1 MFMPENPKILL
12 LDDEVDTL
20 ELYEQYLRSLP
31 SQPIVKTCDSG
42 TKALALLESE
52 SFNLMISDL
61 NMPRMDGLQVLSIV
75 RRKYPDMKIMVMT
88 AVVDDQFR
96 ARAYSLGVDLFW
108 QKPSNEQEIRLFLEG
123 VESVLNRAE
132 HGGFRGVQSK
142 SLVDIV
148 QLECL
153 SHSSTVLKVTNGKL
167 VGKIWINSGEL
178 TDAELGDAT
187 GEEAFKKI
195 MTWRSGNFENLPPEP
210 GRERRIFNT
219 VDGLLLD
226 VVQILD
232 ENQARETGGEQ
243 AMKELHEE
251 ALTRETPLQQSA
263 KVKGVDT
270 LLAVAPDGSGLE
282 HWGAENPEAIQQ
294 WAVETWRDFL
304 TLGES
309 FVAGQLKE
317 IQGSS
322 LRRNVSLAQAG
333 KKLLFV
339 GYARGMTAS
348 ECRETLN
355 AVLSKWVS

>member
-1 MFMPENPKILL
+1 MPENPKILL
-12 LDDEVDTL
+12 LDDELDTL

-31 SQPIVKTCDSG
+31 SQPLVKTCDSG

-52 SFNLMISDL
+52 TFHLMISDL

-75 RRKYPDMKIMVMT
+75 RRKYPEMKIMVMT

-108 QKPSNEQEIRLFLEG
+108 QKPSSEQEIRLFLEG
-123 VESVLNRAE
+123 VESVLSRTE

-153 SHSSTVLKVTNGKL
+153 SHSSTVLKVSNGKL
-167 VGKIWINSGEL
+167 AGKIWINNGEL
-178 TDAELGDAT
+178 VDAELGDVT

-210 GRERRIFNT
+210 ERERRIFNT

-232 ENQARETGGEQ
+232 ENQAREAGGED
-243 AMKELHEE
+243 AIKELHEE

-263 KVKGVDT
+263 KVKGVDS
-270 LLAVAPDGSGLE
+270 LLAIAPDGAGGES
-282 HWGAENPEAIQQ
+282 WGVENPKAVEQ
-294 WAVETWRDFL
+294 WVVETWHDFQK
-304 TLGES
+304 LGES
-309 FVAGQLKE
+309 FVAGTLKE
-317 IQGSS
+317 IQGNS
-322 LRRNVSLAQAG
+322 LRRNVSVVEAG
-333 KKLLFV
+333 KKLLYIGFS
-339 GYARGMTAS
+339 RGMTAG
-348 ECRETLN
+348 ECRETMN